1 MIKEMLNSI
10 FINTKNG
17 YKTKEVSMVKKLLAI
32 LVGAT
37 MLASLLP
44 GCSGGSKT
52 IKIGGIQP
60 ISGKV
65 SAYGTQS
72 RDAINMA
79 IKEINAKG
87 GVLGKQLESVIED
100 DEAIPEKTLNAFTK
114 LVTKDKVVGI
124 IGALTSNCSKPLSK
138 EAQKRGVVMITPS
151 STNAEVTMAGD
162 YVFRACFIDPF
173 QGTVNAKFAI
183 DNLKAKTAAVVFDN
197 TNDYSIGLK
206 DNFIKTF
213 KELGGTI
220 TNEESYATGDKD
232 FSAQLT
238 KIETGKPDILFIP
251 DYYSTV
257 SLIAKQARGANLKSI
272 MLGGDGWEAIANN
285 AGEEVDGSY
294 YSNHYTSSADD
305 AEVKAFVAA
314 FKAAYGVEP
323 NALAALAYDAT
334 YLLADAIAAAGST
347 DSEKIRDALAKTDKK
362 FVTGRVKFDENRN
375 PIKSV
380 VMVKVVKDGSKLKE
394 VYETTV
400 NP

>member
-1 MIKEMLNSI
+1 
-10 FINTKNG
+10 
-17 YKTKEVSMVKKLLAI
+17 MVKKLLAI
-32 LVGAT
+32 LLGTVLMAGLFSSCNGA
-37 MLASLLP
+37 
-44 GCSGGSKT
+44 GNT

-60 ISGKV
+60 ISGAV

-72 RDAINMA
+72 RDAILLA
-79 IKEINAKG
+79 IKEINANG
-87 GVLGKQLESVIED
+87 GVLGKNVEAVIED
-100 DEAIPEKTLNAFTK
+100 DEANPEKTLNAFTK

-124 IGALTSNCSKPLSK
+124 VGALTSNCSIPLSK
-138 EAQKRGVVMITPS
+138 EAQKRKIVMITPS
-151 STNAEVTMAGD
+151 STNATVTDAGD

-173 QGTVNAKFAI
+173 QGTVNARFAF
-183 DNLKAKTAAVVFDN
+183 DTLKATTAAVIFDN
-197 TNDYSIGLK
+197 TNDYSKGLK

-220 TNEESYATGDKD
+220 TAEESYATGDKD

-238 KIETGKPDILFIP
+238 KIESGKPDILFVP

-257 SLIAKQARGANLKSI
+257 SLIAKQTRNAGITAT
-272 MLGGDGWEAIANN
+272 MLGGDGWEAIASN

-305 AEVKAFVAA
+305 EDVKNFVKNY
-314 FKAAYGVEP
+314 KAAYGVEP

-334 YLLADAIAAAGST
+334 YLLCDAIERAGST
-347 DSEKIRDALAKTDKK
+347 DKTKIRDAMAATDKK
-362 FVTGRVKFDENRN
+362 FVTGRVKFDEKRN

-380 VMVKVVKDGSKLKE
+380 VMVKVEFKDGALKE

>member
-1 MIKEMLNSI
+1 
-10 FINTKNG
+10 
-17 YKTKEVSMVKKLLAI
+17 MVKKLLAI
-32 LVGAT
+32 LIATT
-37 MLASLLP
+37 MLTSLLP
-44 GCSGGSKT
+44 GCNGAGNT

-60 ISGKV
+60 ISGEV

-72 RDAINMA
+72 RDAINLA

-100 DEAIPEKTLNAFTK
+100 DEANPEKTLNAFTK

-124 IGALTSNCSKPLSK
+124 VGALTSNCSIPLSK
-138 EAQKRGVVMITPS
+138 EAQKRKIVMITPS
-151 STNAEVTMAGD
+151 STNATVTDAGD

-183 DNLKAKTAAVVFDN
+183 DNLKAKTAAVIFDN
-197 TNDYSIGLK
+197 TNDYSKGLK
-206 DNFIKTF
+206 DNFVKTF

-220 TNEESYATGDKD
+220 TAEESYAKGDKD
-232 FSAQLT
+232 FAAQLT
-238 KIETGKPDILFIP
+238 KIEGGNPDVLFIP

-257 SLIAKQARGANLKSI
+257 SLIAKQTRNQGIKAT
-272 MLGGDGWEAIANN
+272 MLGGDGWEAIAKN
-285 AGEEVDGSY
+285 AGEEVNGSY
-294 YSNHYTSSADD
+294 YSNHYTSGADD
-305 AEVKAFVAA
+305 PEVKAFVANY
-314 FKAAYGVEP
+314 KAAYGVEP

-334 YLLADAIAAAGST
+334 YLLADAIARAGST
-347 DSEKIRDALAKTDKK
+347 DSEKIKNAMAQSDKK
-362 FVTGRVKFDENRN
+362 YVTGRVKFDAKRN

-380 VMVKVVKDGSKLKE
+380 VMVKVVFEGGALKE

>member
-1 MIKEMLNSI
+1 
-10 FINTKNG
+10 
-17 YKTKEVSMVKKLLAI
+17 MVKKLLAI
-32 LVGAT
+32 LIGTT
-37 MLASLLP
+37 MLATLLP
-44 GCSGGSKT
+44 GCSGGGDT

-60 ISGKV
+60 ISGDV

-72 RDAINMA
+72 RDAILLA

-87 GVLGKQLESVIED
+87 GVLGKQLEAVIED
-100 DEAIPEKTLNAFTK
+100 DEATPEKTLNAFTK

-124 IGALTSNCSKPLSK
+124 VGALTSNCSIPLSK
-138 EAQKRGVVMITPS
+138 EAQKRKVVMITPS
-151 STNAEVTMAGD
+151 STNATVTDAGD

-183 DNLKAKTAAVVFDN
+183 DNLKAKKAAVIFDN

-206 DNFIKTF
+206 DNFVKTF
-213 KELGGTI
+213 KALGGTI
-220 TNEESYATGDKD
+220 TNEESYATKDKD
-232 FSAQLT
+232 FAAQLT
-238 KIETGKPDILFIP
+238 KIKGGTPDILFVP

-257 SLIAKQARGANLKSI
+257 SLIAKQARNSGIMST
-272 MLGGDGWEAIANN
+272 MLGGDGWEAIASN
-285 AGEEVDGSY
+285 AGEEVNGSY

-305 AEVKAFVAA
+305 AEVKSFVANY
-314 FKAAYGVEP
+314 KAAYNVEP

-334 YLLADAIAAAGST
+334 YILADAIAAAGST
-347 DSEKIRDALAKTDKK
+347 DSEKIRDAMAKTDKK
-362 FVTGRVKFDENRN
+362 FVTGRVKYDAKRN

-380 VMVKVVKDGSKLKE
+380 VMVKVVFEGGKLKE